1 MFNGDLSEI
10 NIIYMINKEMHIL
23 EKEYTINIFGKEFLK
38 NNKNICKMIIDY
50 KEYELSEKFNFK
62 YYNKDILEIKL
73 KGIDNITDMSF
84 MFYRCTSL
92 LYISEYSKWNTDNV
106 TNISYMLFMLF
117 IIIFII

>member
-1 MFNGDLSEI
+1 
-10 NIIYMINKEMHIL
+10 
-23 EKEYTINIFGKEFLK
+23 
-38 NNKNICKMIIDY
+38 MIIDY